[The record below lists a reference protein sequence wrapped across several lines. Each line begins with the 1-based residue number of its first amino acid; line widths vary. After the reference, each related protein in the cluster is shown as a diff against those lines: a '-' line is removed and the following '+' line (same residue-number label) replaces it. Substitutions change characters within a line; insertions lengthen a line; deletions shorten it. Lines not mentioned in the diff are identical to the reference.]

1 MSLHSKLQ
9 TAHVLAKDGLCI
21 AGWAA
26 DMMLNLIPAQAIRVA
41 RGRDYNAAVDRAA
54 APVDVEEF
62 DQLIG
67 TMEVHPSEVVTP
79 DLIERTL
86 GQYPSWRDLLDPET
100 LNGQLPQEKAPA
112 GVTADSGTAPV
123 GHPDSAASATA
134 DSPAGAEIPPDQPP
148 APAGHPPAE
157 LVELIVE
164 VLAEHHPVKI
174 AEDHLV
180 CSDGALGCGAGPWTS
195 RGQWRAHVALL
206 IATRIEKA
214 APPADFARYDYC
226 AGIAYAIGV
235 LEGKADWVDARP
247 LLEDPTRTYVKSVIA
262 EVVAQ
267 LQSAFDS
274 LMPPQSPDPNP

>member
-1 MSLHSKLQ
+1 MSLYGNLRAA
-9 TAHVLAKDGLCI
+9 TYLAKDVVLALKSPGLLL
-21 AGWAA
+21 ANAA
-26 DMMLNLIPAQAIRVA
+26 HLALNNTWESQACRVA

-54 APVDVEEF
+54 APVDVEEL

-67 TMEVHPSEVVTP
+67 TMEVHPSELVTP
-79 DLIERTL
+79 ALIEQTL

-195 RGQWRAHVALL
+195 RGQWRAHVAPL
-206 IATRIEKA
+206 IAERIEKA
-214 APPADFARYDYC
+214 APPAPFTHGDLIEAAKLIHAHSERMEAYGAWMFRARELANRLAD
-226 AGIAYAIGV
+226 AGHA
-235 LEGKADWVDARP
+235 
-247 LLEDPTRTYVKSVIA
+247 DPT
-262 EVVAQ
+262 
-267 LQSAFDS
+267 
-274 LMPPQSPDPNP
+274 P